1 MRSLSATIH
10 TFYCFILFKSCIFS
24 VGEASSYGTSILGNI
39 KSSEF
44 QVHTL
49 IEKVSILTL
58 NDCQKS
64 FPASSERLELLPQ
77 EWRPRFTFNT
87 QEKEGQRGI
96 TVLYFRFVV
105 VVVGNFHKG
114 EIFLVHQQPC
124 AVPSNAPC
132 SFFLLLM
139 LLVLYFLVQQQ
150 PCADVLSLN
159 YSWRLRPL
167 LTKICWLFGLLS
179 FDRNQLQC

>member
-1 MRSLSATIH
+1 MIVKNLFQLPRS
-10 TFYCFILFKSCIFS
+10 
-24 VGEASSYGTSILGNI
+24 
-39 KSSEF
+39 
-44 QVHTL
+44 
-49 IEKVSILTL
+49 VS
-58 NDCQKS
+58 N
-64 FPASSERLELLPQ
+64 F
-77 EWRPRFTFNT
+77 
-87 QEKEGQRGI
+87 
-96 TVLYFRFVV
+96 
-105 VVVGNFHKG
+105 FHKSG
-114 EIFLVHQQPC
+114 GPALPSTLRRKKDKEVELFYTLLLLLLLLLRSFTKVKSVHQQPC